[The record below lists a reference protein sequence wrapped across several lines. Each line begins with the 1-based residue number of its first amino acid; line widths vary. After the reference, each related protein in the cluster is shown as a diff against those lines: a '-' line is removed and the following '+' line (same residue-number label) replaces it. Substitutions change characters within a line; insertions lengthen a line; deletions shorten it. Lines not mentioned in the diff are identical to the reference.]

1 MTSLHAPSVESV
13 HSARERL
20 AGTILRTPLIRA
32 ERSRSAAPTS
42 FDFAQ
47 DGAEI
52 YLKLENL
59 QPTGSFK
66 VRGAG
71 NALLSA
77 NAKQLKDGVWTA
89 SAGNMGQALAWYA
102 KKLNVPCTVL
112 VPDDAPEVKVHAIQ
126 RLGADVVKVPFAEYQ
141 SVQKEGSH
149 PAMKGSLIHPFADEA
164 VMAGNGTIGLEILE
178 DLPDADLIL
187 VPYGGGGLSCGIAA
201 AVRAERRDERS
212 EERSRSAD
220 VTNQTSF
227 DYAQDEGVKVEA
239 VELETATPF
248 TSSLA
253 AGKMVEVPY
262 QASFVS
268 GMGAPFVFPQMWNL
282 ASRLLD
288 GSRVVK
294 LTQVAE
300 AIRLLAERHHIIFE
314 GAGAVALAAALQIVD
329 SHFESDCHV
338 EKIVCVVSG
347 GNINAAHLNKIL
359 QGELP

>member
-1 MTSLHAPSVESV
+1 LNPLNIPSPASI

-20 AGTILRTPLIRA
+20 AGTILRTPLIRFW
-32 ERSRSAAPTS
+32 SADLSPHS
-42 FDFAQ
+42 SQ
-47 DGAEI
+47 EIEI

-77 NAKQLKDGVWTA
+77 NPDQLKNGVWTA

-102 KKLNVPCTVL
+102 KKLNIPCTVL
-112 VPDDAPEVKVHAIQ
+112 VPDDAPEVKVQAIQ

-149 PAMKGSLIHPFADEA
+149 PAMKGLLIHPFADEA

-178 DLPDADLIL
+178 DLPDVDLIL

-201 AVRAERRDERS
+201 AVRAER
-212 EERSRSAD
+212 SRSAE
-220 VTNQTSF
+220 VTKQPSF
-227 DYAQDEGVKVEA
+227 DPSTGSGRRFAQDEIRVKA

-253 AGKMVEVPY
+253 AGKMVEVSY

-268 GMGAPFVFPQMWNL
+268 GMGAPFVFPQMWTL
-282 ASRLLD
+282 ASQLLD
-288 GSRVVK
+288 GSHVVK

-300 AIRLLAERHHIIFE
+300 AIRLLAERHHVIGE
-314 GAGAVALAAALQIVD
+314 GAGAVALAAALQMT
-329 SHFESDCHV
+329 EKK
-338 EKIVCVVSG
+338 KIVCVVSG
-347 GNINAAHLNKIL
+347 GNINAAHLNQIL

>member
-1 MTSLHAPSVESV
+1 MNLLNISSPASI

-20 AGTILRTPLIRA
+20 AGTILRAPLIRFDN
-32 ERSRSAAPTS
+32 RSS
-42 FDFAQ
+42 DFSRF
-47 DGAEI
+47 GATEVATTVKTEI

-71 NALLSA
+71 NALLAA
-77 NAKQLKDGVWTA
+77 NPDQLKDGVWTA

-112 VPDDAPEVKVHAIQ
+112 VPDDAPEVKVQAIQ
-126 RLGADVVKVPFAEYQ
+126 RLGAEVVKVPFAEYQ

-149 PAMKGSLIHPFADEA
+149 SAMKGLLIHPFADEA

-201 AVRAERRDERS
+201 AVKTR
-212 EERSRSAD
+212 
-220 VTNQTSF
+220 
-227 DYAQDEGVKVEA
+227 VEA

-248 TSSLA
+248 TSSLS

-262 QASFVS
+262 QASFIS
-268 GMGAPFVFPQMWNL
+268 GMGAPFVFPQMWTL
-282 ASRLLD
+282 ASQLLD

-300 AIRLLAERHHIIFE
+300 AIRLLAERHHVIVE
-314 GAGAVALAAALQIVD
+314 GAGAVALAAALQIT
-329 SHFESDCHV
+329 EKK
-338 EKIVCVVSG
+338 KIVCVVSG
-347 GNINAAHLNKIL
+347 GNINATHLNKIL

>member
-1 MTSLHAPSVESV
+1 MTPLNIPSPASI
-13 HSARERL
+13 HSARKRL
-20 AGTILRTPLIRA
+20 AGTILRAPLIRF
-32 ERSRSAAPTS
+32 RSADLSPQS
-42 FDFAQ
+42 PHS
-47 DGAEI
+47 I
-52 YLKLENL
+52 YLKLESL

-77 NAKQLKDGVWTA
+77 NPDQLKNGVWTA

-102 KKLNVPCTVL
+102 KKLNVPCAVL
-112 VPDDAPEVKVHAIQ
+112 VPDDAPEVKVQAIQ
-126 RLGADVVKVPFAEYQ
+126 RLGADTVKVPFAEYQ
-141 SVQKEGSH
+141 SAQKEGSH
-149 PAMKGSLIHPFADEA
+149 PAMKGLLIHPFADEA

-201 AVRAERRDERS
+201 AVKTR
-212 EERSRSAD
+212 
-220 VTNQTSF
+220 
-227 DYAQDEGVKVEA
+227 VEA

-253 AGKMVEVPY
+253 AGKMVKVSY

-268 GMGAPFVFPQMWNL
+268 GMGAPFVFPQMWTL
-282 ASRLLD
+282 ASQLLA
-288 GSRVVK
+288 GSRVVT
-294 LTQVAE
+294 LAQVAE
-300 AIRLLAERHHIIFE
+300 AIRLLAERHHVIAE
-314 GAGAVALAAALQIVD
+314 GAGAVALAAALQMTENKKV
-329 SHFESDCHV
+329 
-338 EKIVCVVSG
+338 VCVVSG

>member
-1 MTSLHAPSVESV
+1 MNLLNISSPASI

-20 AGTILRTPLIRA
+20 AGTILRAPLIRFDN
-32 ERSRSAAPTS
+32 RSS
-42 FDFAQ
+42 DFSRF
-47 DGAEI
+47 GATEVATTVKTEI

-71 NALLSA
+71 NALLAA
-77 NAKQLKDGVWTA
+77 NPDQLKDGVWTA

-112 VPDDAPEVKVHAIQ
+112 VPDDAPEVKVQAIQ
-126 RLGADVVKVPFAEYQ
+126 RLGAEVVKVPFAEYQ

-149 PAMKGSLIHPFADEA
+149 SAMKGLLIHPFADEA

-201 AVRAERRDERS
+201 AVKTR
-212 EERSRSAD
+212 
-220 VTNQTSF
+220 
-227 DYAQDEGVKVEA
+227 VEA

-248 TSSLA
+248 TSSLS

-268 GMGAPFVFPQMWNL
+268 GMGAPFVFPQMWTL
-282 ASRLLD
+282 ASQLLD

-300 AIRLLAERHHIIFE
+300 AIRLLAERHHIIVE
-314 GAGAVALAAALQIVD
+314 GAGAVALAAALQIT
-329 SHFESDCHV
+329 EKK
-338 EKIVCVVSG
+338 KIVCVVSG

>member
-1 MTSLHAPSVESV
+1 MISLHAPSVESI

-20 AGTILRTPLIRA
+20 AGTILCTPLI
-32 ERSRSAAPTS
+32 P
-42 FDFAQ
+42 FAQ
-47 DGAEI
+47 DGVEI

-77 NAKQLKDGVWTA
+77 NPEQLKDGVWTA

-102 KKLNVPCTVL
+102 KKLNIPSTVL
-112 VPDDAPEVKVHAIQ
+112 VPDDAPEVKVQAIQ
-126 RLGADVVKVPFAEYQ
+126 RLGADVMKVPFAEYQ

-149 PAMKGSLIHPFADEA
+149 PAMKGLLIHPFADEA

-201 AVRAERRDERS
+201 AIRA
-212 EERSRSAD
+212 SASLS
-220 VTNQTSF
+220 TK
-227 DYAQDEGVKVEA
+227 VKA
-239 VELETATPF
+239 VELETATPL

-268 GMGAPFVFPQMWNL
+268 GMGAPFVFPQMWTL
-282 ASRLLD
+282 ASQLLG
-288 GSRVVK
+288 GSRVIGLV
-294 LTQVAE
+294 QVAE
-300 AIRLLAERHHIIFE
+300 AIRLLAERHHVIVE
-314 GAGAVALAAALQIVD
+314 GAGAVALAATLQMT
-329 SHFESDCHV
+329 
-338 EKIVCVVSG
+338 EKKKVVCVVSG

>member
-1 MTSLHAPSVESV
+1 MTSLHAPSVESI

-20 AGTILRTPLIRA
+20 AGTILRTPLIRFWNA
-32 ERSRSAAPTS
+32 DLSPHSLQET
-42 FDFAQ
+42 
-47 DGAEI
+47 EI

-77 NAKQLKDGVWTA
+77 NLDQLKNGVWTA

-112 VPDDAPEVKVHAIQ
+112 VPDDAPEVKVQAIQ
-126 RLGADVVKVPFAEYQ
+126 RLGAKVVKIPFAEYQ

-149 PAMKGSLIHPFADEA
+149 PAMKGLLVHPFADEA

-178 DLPDADLIL
+178 DLPDVDLIL
-187 VPYGGGGLSCGIAA
+187 VPYGGGGLSCGIAS
-201 AVRAERRDERS
+201 AVRAER
-212 EERSRSAD
+212 SRS
-220 VTNQTSF
+220 T
-227 DYAQDEGVKVEA
+227 KVEA
-239 VELETATPF
+239 VELETATPL

-268 GMGAPFVFPQMWNL
+268 GMGAPFVFPQMWTL
-282 ASRLLD
+282 ASQLLD

-294 LTQVAE
+294 LAQVAE
-300 AIRLLAERHHIIFE
+300 AIRLLAERHHIVVE
-314 GAGAVALAAALQIVD
+314 GAGAVALAAALQIT
-329 SHFESDCHV
+329 EKK
-338 EKIVCVVSG
+338 KIVCVVSG

>member
-1 MTSLHAPSVESV
+1 MSPWLGLSSPLTTLNIPSPASI

-20 AGTILRTPLIRA
+20 AGTILRAPLIRFYGEGA
-32 ERSRSAAPTS
+32 R
-42 FDFAQ
+42 
-47 DGAEI
+47 AEI
-52 YLKLENL
+52 YLKLEVL

-71 NALLSA
+71 NALLTA
-77 NAKQLKDGVWTA
+77 NPDQLKNGVWTA

-102 KKLNVPCTVL
+102 KKRNIPCAVL
-112 VPDDAPEVKVHAIQ
+112 VPDDAPEVKVQAIQ
-126 RLGADVVKVPFAEYQ
+126 RLGADAVKVPFAEYQ
-141 SVQKEGSH
+141 SAQKEGSH
-149 PAMKGSLIHPFADEA
+149 PAMKGLLIHPFADEA

-178 DLPDADLIL
+178 DLPDTDLIL

-201 AVRAERRDERS
+201 AVKTR
-212 EERSRSAD
+212 
-220 VTNQTSF
+220 
-227 DYAQDEGVKVEA
+227 VEA

-268 GMGAPFVFPQMWNL
+268 GMGAPFVFPQMWPL
-282 ASRLLD
+282 ASQLLA

-300 AIRLLAERHHIIFE
+300 AIRLLAERHHVIVE
-314 GAGAVALAAALQIVD
+314 GAGAVALAAALQMT
-329 SHFESDCHV
+329 
-338 EKIVCVVSG
+338 EKKKVVCVASG
-347 GNINAAHLNKIL
+347 GNINAERLNQIL

>member
-1 MTSLHAPSVESV
+1 MNPLNIPSPASIHA
-13 HSARERL
+13 ARERL
-20 AGTILRTPLIRA
+20 AGTILRTPLIRFDN
-32 ERSRSAAPTS
+32 RSN
-42 FDFAQ
+42 DFSRF
-47 DGAEI
+47 GATEVATTVKTEI

-71 NALLSA
+71 NALLAA
-77 NAKQLKDGVWTA
+77 NPDQLKDGVWTA

-112 VPDDAPEVKVHAIQ
+112 VPDDAPEVKVQAIQ
-126 RLGADVVKVPFAEYQ
+126 RLGAEVVKVPFAEYQ

-149 PAMKGSLIHPFADEA
+149 SAMKGLLIHPFADEA

-201 AVRAERRDERS
+201 AVKTR
-212 EERSRSAD
+212 
-220 VTNQTSF
+220 
-227 DYAQDEGVKVEA
+227 VEA

-248 TSSLA
+248 TSSLS

-262 QASFVS
+262 QASFIS
-268 GMGAPFVFPQMWNL
+268 GMGAPFVFPQMWTL
-282 ASRLLD
+282 ASQLLD

-300 AIRLLAERHHIIFE
+300 AIRLLAERHHVIVE
-314 GAGAVALAAALQIVD
+314 GAGAVALAAALQIT
-329 SHFESDCHV
+329 
-338 EKIVCVVSG
+338 EKKKVVCVVSG
-347 GNINAAHLNKIL
+347 GNINATHLNKIL

>member
-1 MTSLHAPSVESV
+1 LHFIESQDAKRFESKIKMNTLNIPSPASI

-32 ERSRSAAPTS
+32 ERSRSALSPS
-42 FDFAQ
+42 FDYAQ
-47 DGAEI
+47 DGVEI

-77 NAKQLKDGVWTA
+77 NPDQLKNGVWTA

-112 VPDDAPEVKVHAIQ
+112 VPDDAPEVKVQAIQ

-149 PAMKGSLIHPFADEA
+149 PAMKGLLIHPFADEA
-164 VMAGNGTIGLEILE
+164 VMAGNATIGLEILE

-187 VPYGGGGLSCGIAA
+187 VPYGGGGLSCGIATA
-201 AVRAERRDERS
+201 IRA
-212 EERSRSAD
+212 SASLS
-220 VTNQTSF
+220 T
-227 DYAQDEGVKVEA
+227 KVEA
-239 VELETATPF
+239 VELETATPL

-268 GMGAPFVFPQMWNL
+268 GMGAPFVFPQMWTL
-282 ASRLLD
+282 ASQLLD
-288 GSRVVK
+288 DSHVVK

-300 AIRLLAERHHIIFE
+300 AIRLLAELHHVIVE
-314 GAGAVALAAALQIVD
+314 GAGAVALAAALQMT
-329 SHFESDCHV
+329 
-338 EKIVCVVSG
+338 EKKKVVCVVSG
-347 GNINAAHLNKIL
+347 GNINAVHLNKIL

>member
-1 MTSLHAPSVESV
+1 MNLLNISSPASI

-20 AGTILRTPLIRA
+20 AGTILRAPLIRFDN
-32 ERSRSAAPTS
+32 RSS
-42 FDFAQ
+42 DFSRF
-47 DGAEI
+47 GATEVATTVKTEI

-71 NALLSA
+71 NALLAA
-77 NAKQLKDGVWTA
+77 NPDQLKDGVWTA

-112 VPDDAPEVKVHAIQ
+112 VPDDAPEVKVQAIQ
-126 RLGADVVKVPFAEYQ
+126 RLGAEVVKVPFAEYQ

-149 PAMKGSLIHPFADEA
+149 PAMKGLLIHPFADEA

-201 AVRAERRDERS
+201 AVKTR
-212 EERSRSAD
+212 
-220 VTNQTSF
+220 
-227 DYAQDEGVKVEA
+227 VEA

-248 TSSLA
+248 TSSLS

-262 QASFVS
+262 QASFIS
-268 GMGAPFVFPQMWNL
+268 GMGAPFVFPQMWTL
-282 ASRLLD
+282 ASQLLD

-300 AIRLLAERHHIIFE
+300 AIRLLAERHHIIVE
-314 GAGAVALAAALQIVD
+314 GAGAVALAAALQIT
-329 SHFESDCHV
+329 
-338 EKIVCVVSG
+338 EKKKVVCVVSG

>member
-1 MTSLHAPSVESV
+1 VPPWLGFSSPLTSLNIPSPASI

-20 AGTILRTPLIRA
+20 VGTILRTPLIKFDN
-32 ERSRSAAPTS
+32 RSN
-42 FDFAQ
+42 DFSLF
-47 DGAEI
+47 GATEVATTVKTEI

-71 NALLSA
+71 NALLAANSA
-77 NAKQLKDGVWTA
+77 QLKDGVWTA

-102 KKLNVPCTVL
+102 KKLNIPCTVL
-112 VPDDAPEVKVHAIQ
+112 VPDDAPDVKVQAIQ

-141 SVQKEGSH
+141 SVQKESSH
-149 PAMKGSLIHPFADEA
+149 PAMNGLLIHPFADEA

-201 AVRAERRDERS
+201 SLRAERS
-212 EERSRSAD
+212 EERSRNEGQN
-220 VTNQTSF
+220 TQQTSF
-227 DYAQDEGVKVEA
+227 DYAQDEGIRVEA

-248 TSSLA
+248 TSSFA

-268 GMGAPFVFPQMWNL
+268 GMGAPFVFPQMWTL
-282 ASRLLD
+282 ASQLLN
-288 GSRVVK
+288 GSRVVE

-300 AIRLLAERHHIIFE
+300 AIRLLAERHHII
-314 GAGAVALAAALQIVD
+314 
-329 SHFESDCHV
+329 
-338 EKIVCVVSG
+338 
-347 GNINAAHLNKIL
+347 
-359 QGELP
+359 

>member
-1 MTSLHAPSVESV
+1 MTSLHAPLVESIY
-13 HSARERL
+13 SARERL
-20 AGTILRTPLIRA
+20 AGTILRTPLI
-32 ERSRSAAPTS
+32 P
-42 FDFAQ
+42 FAQ
-47 DGAEI
+47 DEVEI

-71 NALLSA
+71 NALLAA
-77 NAKQLKDGVWTA
+77 NPDQLQNGVWTA

-112 VPDDAPEVKVHAIQ
+112 VPEDAPEVKVQAIQ
-126 RLGADVVKVPFAEYQ
+126 RLGAEVVKVPFAEYQ

-149 PAMKGSLIHPFADEA
+149 PAMKGLLIHPFADEA
-164 VMAGNGTIGLEILE
+164 VMAGNGMIGLEILE
-178 DLPDADLIL
+178 DLPDVDLIL

-212 EERSRSAD
+212 EERSRSALSP
-220 VTNQTSF
+220 SF
-227 DYAQDEGVKVEA
+227 DYAQDEIRVEA

-248 TSSLA
+248 TSSLS

-268 GMGAPFVFPQMWNL
+268 GMGAPFVFPQMWTL
-282 ASRLLD
+282 ASQLLA
-288 GSRVVK
+288 GSRVVE
-294 LTQVAE
+294 LPQVAE
-300 AIRLLAERHHIIFE
+300 AIRLLAERHHIIVE
-314 GAGAVALAAALQIVD
+314 GAGAVALAAALQIT
-329 SHFESDCHV
+329 
-338 EKIVCVVSG
+338 EKKKVVCVVSG

>member
-1 MTSLHAPSVESV
+1 MNLLNISSPASI

-20 AGTILRTPLIRA
+20 AGTILRAPLIRFDN
-32 ERSRSAAPTS
+32 RSS
-42 FDFAQ
+42 DFSRF
-47 DGAEI
+47 GATEVATTVKTEI

-71 NALLSA
+71 NALLAA
-77 NAKQLKDGVWTA
+77 NPDQLKDGVWTA

-102 KKLNVPCTVL
+102 KKRNVPCTVL
-112 VPDDAPEVKVHAIQ
+112 VPDDAPEVKVQAIQ
-126 RLGADVVKVPFAEYQ
+126 RLGAEVVKVPFAEYQ

-149 PAMKGSLIHPFADEA
+149 SAMKGLLIHPFADEA

-201 AVRAERRDERS
+201 AVKTR
-212 EERSRSAD
+212 
-220 VTNQTSF
+220 
-227 DYAQDEGVKVEA
+227 VEA

-248 TSSLA
+248 TSSLS

-268 GMGAPFVFPQMWNL
+268 GMGAPFVFPQMWTL
-282 ASRLLD
+282 ASQLLD

-300 AIRLLAERHHIIFE
+300 AIRLLAERHHIIVE
-314 GAGAVALAAALQIVD
+314 GAGAVALAAALQIT
-329 SHFESDCHV
+329 EKK
-338 EKIVCVVSG
+338 KIVCVVSG
-347 GNINAAHLNKIL
+347 GNINATHLNKIL